1 MRYPRVGMRTMLNVR
16 VRVRD
21 SLVGTNQFT
30 RVASATATPRLATPG
45 PTRSASG
52 SLTSYFQSDKRP
64 FGSVHVRFQL
74 VWFALSLL
82 LLWFALPWRVRLDGS
97 ALINYTHAS
106 LRPFRRAWTRA
117 PRRKHLFQCTFSNM
131 YPTACEWP
139 LRAEQRL
146 GAPRLTRSSCARYHC
161 V

>member
-1 MRYPRVGMRTMLNVR
+1 MRYPRVGMRTLYAYAYEI
-16 VRVRD
+16 
-21 SLVGTNQFT
+21 VGTNQFT
-30 RVASATATPRLATPG
+30 RVATATPRLRWGPG
-45 PTRSASG
+45 ASG
-52 SLTSYFQSDKRP
+52 SLTSYFQSGKRP

-117 PRRKHLFQCTFSNM
+117 PRRKHLFQCTFSKM